1 MRSDSTYRFL
11 CSPQVYRG
19 EICSDAEVAASAA
32 DLFRFGP
39 RKEDLETEIG
49 SPAEAKRVRRKTQK
63 SLAAKYYLREEAA
76 ERAGAAGPKS
86 KRGRQSKA
94 KKQTAM
100 AMAREELECCDTKFE
115 NPAVLA
121 SHKENV
127 HLEKLG
133 KDRYMICCNRK
144 IFGSLKKHLEK
155 EHSLNPEEEK
165 AECCDDTFESYELL
179 TRHCFSRHG
188 LRVNQFKR
196 VTCCAVSLTDVEEFV
211 RHKEED
217 SEHIECNVCPFL
229 TKDDSAH
236 KLHMLEK
243 HEETASASASKGS
256 PKYDCVAPECDKS
269 FRLLTSLKSHIYR
282 MGRNHNPAE
291 KKYSCD
297 DCGSL
302 FRSIVAKRKHHRSEH
317 QKVGTSWG
325 LLHKILRFKTQC
337 ENPTFLENF
346 GYSTGNVGV
355 S

>member
-1 MRSDSTYRFL
+1 MSLPIFL
-11 CSPQVYRG
+11 LPSQVYRG
-19 EICSDAEVAASAA
+19 EICSDAEVATAA
-32 DLFRFGP
+32 AELFRFGP
-39 RKEDLETEIG
+39 RREEASTEILP
-49 SPAEAKRVRRKTQK
+49 PAAKRVRRRNQRFFGGDD
-63 SLAAKYYLREEAA
+63 YVREGAA

-86 KRGRQSKA
+86 KRARHTRA
-94 KKQTAM
+94 KVK
-100 AMAREELECCDTKFE
+100 EELECCDTKFE

-127 HLEKLG
+127 HMEKLG
-133 KDRYMICCNRK
+133 KDRYMICCNKK

-179 TRHCFSRHG
+179 TRHCSSRHG

-196 VTCCAVSLTDVEEFV
+196 VTCCAKSLTDVEEFV

-243 HEETASASASKGS
+243 HEDEASAGSRKGS
-256 PKYDCVAPECDKS
+256 SKYDCVAPECDKS

-302 FRSIVAKRKHHRSEH
+302 FQSIVAKRKHHRSEH
-317 QKVGTSWG
+317 QKVGMN
-325 LLHKILRFKTQC
+325 I
-337 ENPTFLENF
+337 PV
-346 GYSTGNVGV
+346 Y
-355 S
+355 

>member
-1 MRSDSTYRFL
+1 MRRRNQRF
-11 CSPQVYRG
+11 
-19 EICSDAEVAASAA
+19 
-32 DLFRFGP
+32 FGG
-39 RKEDLETEIG
+39 DDY
-49 SPAEAKRVRRKTQK
+49 VR
-63 SLAAKYYLREEAA
+63 EGAA

-86 KRGRQSKA
+86 KRARHTRA
-94 KKQTAM
+94 KVK
-100 AMAREELECCDTKFE
+100 EEVECCDTKFE

-127 HLEKLG
+127 HMEKLG
-133 KDRYMICCNRK
+133 KDRYMICCNKK

-179 TRHCFSRHG
+179 TRHCSSRHG

-196 VTCCAVSLTDVEEFV
+196 VTCCAKSLTDVEEFV

-243 HEETASASASKGS
+243 HEDEASAGSRKGS

-282 MGRNHNPAE
+282 MGRNHNPMCA
-291 KKYSCD
+291 
-297 DCGSL
+297 GL
-302 FRSIVAKRKHHRSEH
+302 GRSKQRQS
-317 QKVGTSWG
+317 
-325 LLHKILRFKTQC
+325 
-337 ENPTFLENF
+337 PTGRANF
-346 GYSTGNVGV
+346 H
-355 S
+355 